1 MLNKQ
6 TKPNENNHPK
16 VQDIQYG
23 VTAPSPENKSFK
35 QMLSDNGQFSA
46 QSHGLLT
53 TDGYYLKLF
62 RIFPIWRSPA
72 DGKKRPVILFLH
84 GLMNS
89 AE

>member
-1 MLNKQ
+1 
-6 TKPNENNHPK
+6 
-16 VQDIQYG
+16 
-23 VTAPSPENKSFK
+23 
-35 QMLSDNGQFSA
+35 MLSDNGQFSA